1 MRTVLDIIT
10 ELDQE
15 PNEQRLGEILQELS
29 DMNMSVA
36 NEWNDADKMWTS
48 LIATGN
54 DLTYFGA
61 GKTLSTAV
69 ADALADWFADY
80 DCE

>member
-1 MRTVLDIIT
+1 MRTVLDVIT

-36 NEWNDADKMWTS
+36 NEWNDSDKKWRS
-48 LIATGN
+48 LISCGN
-54 DLTYFGA
+54 DLTYVGE
-61 GKTLSTAV
+61 GKTLASAV
-69 ADALADWFADY
+69 EDALADWFADY
-80 DCE
+80 DCK

>member
-48 LIATGN
+48 SIVCGN
-54 DLTYFGA
+54 DLTYCGA
-61 GKTLSTAV
+61 GKTLAAAV
-69 ADALADWFADY
+69 EDALGDWFSDY

>member
-10 ELDQE
+10 ELEHE
-15 PNEQRLGEILQELS
+15 PNEQRLGEMLQELS
-29 DMNMSVA
+29 DMNMSVV
-36 NEWNDADKMWTS
+36 NEWNDADKMWES
-48 LIATGN
+48 SIAVGN

-61 GKTLSTAV
+61 GKTLPAAV

>member
-1 MRTVLDIIT
+1 MRTVLDIMT

-48 LIATGN
+48 MISCGN
-54 DLTYFGA
+54 DLTYCGA

>member
-10 ELDQE
+10 ELEQE

-36 NEWNDADKMWTS
+36 NEWNDADKMWAS

-61 GKTLSTAV
+61 GKTLPAAV
-69 ADALADWFADY
+69 ADALVDWFADY